1 MGSEARKRSRERL
14 KEQRAKEKRAAQR
27 KKTLLVVGVAAIVVV
42 LIVGVGYAVLTADRR
57 DSGFEGALPPQ
68 VLQEDG
74 SVVLAEEGVEAPVVE
89 VYADYQCPACR
100 QFELLNGDT
109 LKESA
114 AEGEAIVHYR
124 PVSIFA
130 QQPAPIS
137 SNSLR
142 AGAAARAAADAGVFV
157 QYNDLLFENQPAEG
171 QEGFTV
177 AELQEWFREAG
188 GTEEEAETFDAR
200 VEEEA
205 EVVERFTQD
214 YLPALT
220 ESAAEEIGEDTLGT
234 MVLSD
239 LISWGADHGHDP
251 SFLEGTY
258 TGEIIDATGT
268 IYTRYSGDNMFRGTP
283 AVYINGELLSNDTA
297 MTVRGL
303 TQAIAEADAG
313 EVQTEPLGDGGE
325 ADTSQ

>member
-1 MGSEARKRSRERL
+1 MGSEARRLSRERL

-27 KKTLLVVGVAAIVVV
+27 NKTLLVIGGAAAVVL

-57 DSGFEGALPPQ
+57 DSGFDGALAPQ
-68 VLQEDG
+68 ALQEDG
-74 SVVLAEEGVEAPVVE
+74 SVVMAQEGAEAPVVE

-109 LKESA
+109 LKQAA
-114 AEGEAIVHYR
+114 AEGEAIVHLR

-130 QQPAPIS
+130 QQPTPIS
-137 SNSLR
+137 TNSLR
-142 AGAAARAAADAGVFV
+142 GGAAARAAADAGVFV

-171 QEGFTV
+171 QEGFSV
-177 AELQEWFREAG
+177 AELQEWFLEAG
-188 GTEEEAETFDAR
+188 GTEEDAETFDAR
-200 VEEEA
+200 VEEES
-205 EVVERFTQD
+205 EVVDQFTQD

-220 ESAAEEIGEDTLGT
+220 ESAIEEIGEDTLGT
-234 MVLSD
+234 MVLTD

-268 IYTRYSGDNMFRGTP
+268 IYTRYSGDNTFRGTP

-303 TQAIAEADAG
+303 TQAIADADAG
-313 EVQTEPLGDGGE
+313 EVETEPMGDGGE
-325 ADTSQ
+325 ADSPQ